1 MVATLMLMVAGCS
14 YVRTD
19 GVHTTAWTLGG
30 RGSMQAPGMATTY
43 DNDESVASVVGAA
56 ESAITIKA
64 IADAGS
70 ELIDEIGDI
79 NADNNATSTI
89 RAGIS
94 ARENIAVRSIR
105 LDRR

>member
-1 MVATLMLMVAGCS
+1 
-14 YVRTD
+14 
-19 GVHTTAWTLGG
+19 
-30 RGSMQAPGMATTY
+30 MQAPGMATTY

-79 NADNNATSTI
+79 NADNNAASTI